1 MTSVYRHQDESIEQ
15 LIRRFKKAVQQ
26 DKVLTVARR
35 KRFYEK
41 PSQVRKRNA
50 ARKLRKSQ
58 KTTRRDVMRRY

>member
-50 ARKLRKSQ
+50 ARKRRKSQ